1 MRNSV
6 PIKLDIQAK
15 KKQFNKENVDIL
27 SEFCLY
33 LKSTGKSP
41 LTIKGYIN
49 DIEMFFVWNLEENN
63 NKMFVDFKKREII
76 RFQAYFLNEKFIFL

>member
-1 MRNSV
+1 MLFRS
-6 PIKLDIQAK
+6 
-15 KKQFNKENVDIL
+15 
-27 SEFCLY
+27 
-33 LKSTGKSP
+33 
-41 LTIKGYIN
+41 IKGYIN